1 WHNLGYGALLAAFGV
16 PLLGGLFAY
25 SAERRNVLIFTLNQ
39 TRAELARVAVAEE
52 RLRISRDLHDLLGH
66 SLSLIA
72 LKSELAGR
80 VIESDPPRAAR
91 EIAEL
96 EAVAR
101 RSLAEVRQAVAGYR
115 PPGPMGRPARPGPA
129 WPGWRSGRPV
139 SAVRCGPARASAA
152 ASGCGSASRSP
163 RPSSTTLT
171 GPWQRR
177 TGIRQDHTRQARRAG
192 RSRPPPPARARCPRE

>member
-1 WHNLGYGALLAAFGV
+1 VWHNLGYGALLAAFGV

-96 EAVAR
+96 EAAPAAR
-101 RSLAEVRQAVAGYR
+101 
-115 PPGPMGRPARPGPA
+115 
-129 WPGWRSGRPV
+129 WP
-139 SAVRCGPARASAA
+139 RCG
-152 ASGCGSASRSP
+152 
-163 RPSSTTLT
+163 
-171 GPWQRR
+171 RR
-177 TGIRQDHTRQARRAG
+177 
-192 RSRPPPPARARCPRE
+192 